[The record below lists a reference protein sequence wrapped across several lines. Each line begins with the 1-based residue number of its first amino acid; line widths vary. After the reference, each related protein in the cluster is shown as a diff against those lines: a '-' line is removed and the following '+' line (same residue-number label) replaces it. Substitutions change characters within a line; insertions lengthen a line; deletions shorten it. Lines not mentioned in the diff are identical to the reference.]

1 VPGLVQICVM
11 VAVPAEVSDVASA
24 PPTPPSRREA
34 CGVEGAS
41 PSKRRRARAAV
52 SKGRL
57 WLRTRWETLA
67 AEEDEEN
74 RVDFREEV
82 DKLVQVKFDL
92 LAEGL
97 VLGVADTLKA
107 VIAAAGLLTTEDM
120 NGVRDEIRQQFQLDI
135 GRLDSRVD
143 NMAGLA
149 NVRKEGLRKK
159 VDMLYGRVAEIR
171 GLVQEYQENE
181 RDFTQYSSQKFTVAA
196 DDDEF
201 TRPERVVGAVVE
213 LQGLVARPELNG
225 TRGELKA
232 FCVDK
237 RRWQVMLPGGETVLL
252 KEDNLTLPM

>member
-1 VPGLVQICVM
+1 M
-11 VAVPAEVSDVASA
+11 AAVPVEVSDVASA
-24 PPTPPSRREA
+24 PPTPPSRRDA

-82 DKLVQVKFDL
+82 DKLVQVKFEL

-143 NMAGLA
+143 SMAGLA
-149 NVRKEGLRKK
+149 NVQKEGQLQTCMKRVHDLKQDLLDLR
-159 VDMLYGRVAEIR
+159 DELEERGMLLHDQDSCGEEDRTGDDKYHDDAELQEFRKQLGAGMPVHVA
-171 GLVQEYQENE
+171 GLV
-181 RDFTQYSSQKFTVAA
+181 S
-196 DDDEF
+196 
-201 TRPERVVGAVVE
+201 
-213 LQGLVARPELNG
+213 RPELDG
-225 TRGELKA
+225 TAGYLEKWHEEEE
-232 FCVDK
+232 
-237 RRWQVMLPGGETVLL
+237 RWQIRLGTETLL
-252 KEDNLTLPM
+252 VRPDNIVP